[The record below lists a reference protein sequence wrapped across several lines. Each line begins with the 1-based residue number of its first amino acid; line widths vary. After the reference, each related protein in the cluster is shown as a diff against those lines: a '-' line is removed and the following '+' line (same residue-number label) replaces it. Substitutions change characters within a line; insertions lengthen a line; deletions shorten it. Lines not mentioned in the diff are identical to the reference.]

1 MSEYTYVL
9 DIKEDENGEQYI
21 ELTDEMLEKIG
32 WKIGDEL
39 VYTETEDGK
48 VMLTKVDR
56 EEKKDD
62 SDDSGN

>member
-1 MSEYTYVL
+1 MSDVFVV
-9 DIKEDENGEQYI
+9 DVKEDENGEQYI
-21 ELTDEMLEKIG
+21 ELTEEMLEKIG
-32 WKIGDEL
+32 WKVGDEL

-62 SDDSGN
+62 SDDSSN